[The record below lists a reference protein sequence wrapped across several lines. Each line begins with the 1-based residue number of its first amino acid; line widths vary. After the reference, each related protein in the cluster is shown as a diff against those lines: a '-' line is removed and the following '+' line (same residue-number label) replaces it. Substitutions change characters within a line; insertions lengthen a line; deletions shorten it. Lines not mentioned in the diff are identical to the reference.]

1 MMLYCRWMSKQPT
14 TSIGSSKGQEIGGGT
29 RAGAGTG
36 FVKGDRSNRRFLSLR
51 DSTLRYDSLQTL
63 SSQSD
68 ICVNASDS
76 VKHPASL
83 SPSPFPPLS
92 LSLSLSPCLS
102 PTPSLSPFEPPSA
115 LVYSPMGMLKV
126 LGDKTAPKSS
136 YAQSEC
142 PSPDPSPFMIS
153 PTPSPLPTTTT
164 AAAASPAIG
173 KSRTLS
179 SAISSMFSKKSTQNK
194 DKSPV
199 IAKNDTLS
207 FFGSKKK
214 DRYLKEANGV
224 LDITPSSTVT
234 TRSFNSRHG
243 AHPFITLATA
253 KETLCVCYEHMD
265 PPPSLPFGHQ
275 GYEDLYSGA
284 GVSKSVDS
292 VRDTVHA
299 LWTKELRRSIAQQ
312 TKSKWSRAPLF
323 FIMSINKLLVD
334 VHHYVLCGKSP

>member
-1 MMLYCRWMSKQPT
+1 MSKQPT
-14 TSIGSSKGQEIGGGT
+14 TSIGSSKGQEIGGGG
-29 RAGAGTG
+29 AGAGTG

-63 SSQSD
+63 SAQSD
-68 ICVNASDS
+68 TCVNASDS
-76 VKHPASL
+76 VKHPASP
-83 SPSPFPPLS
+83 SPSPFLPP
-92 LSLSLSPCLS
+92 SLSLSPCLS

-126 LGDKTAPKSS
+126 LGDKATPKSS
-136 YAQSEC
+136 YAQSDC
-142 PSPDPSPFMIS
+142 PSPYPSPFMIS
-153 PTPSPLPTTTT
+153 PTPSPLPTT
-164 AAAASPAIG
+164 AAATAASPAIG

-179 SAISSMFSKKSTQNK
+179 SAISSMFSKKATQNK

-199 IAKNDTLS
+199 LAKNDTLS
-207 FFGSKKK
+207 FFGRKKK

-224 LDITPSSTVT
+224 LNITPSSTVT
-234 TRSFNSRHG
+234 TRSINSRHG
-243 AHPFITLATA
+243 THPFITLATA

-275 GYEDLYSGA
+275 GYEDLYSSA

-292 VRDTVHA
+292 VHDTVHA

-312 TKSKWSRAPLF
+312 TRSKWRRACLF
-323 FIMSINKLLVD
+323 FIISINKFLVP

>member
-1 MMLYCRWMSKQPT
+1 MCKQPT
-14 TSIGSSKGQEIGGGT
+14 TSIGSSKGQEIGGVGGT
-29 RAGAGTG
+29 GAGIE

-63 SSQSD
+63 SSPSD
-68 ICVNASDS
+68 ICVNANDS
-76 VKHPASL
+76 VKHPASP
-83 SPSPFPPLS
+83 SPSPFPP

-126 LGDKTAPKSS
+126 LGDKTSPKSS

-142 PSPDPSPFMIS
+142 PSPYPSPFMIS
-153 PTPSPLPTTTT
+153 PTPSPLPAT
-164 AAAASPAIG
+164 AAAASSSSPGIG

-179 SAISSMFSKKSTQNK
+179 SAISSMFSKKATHTQNK
-194 DKSPV
+194 EKSPV
-199 IAKNDTLS
+199 RPKNDTKS
-207 FFGSKKK
+207 YFGSKKK
-214 DRYLKEANGV
+214 DRHLKEASGV

-234 TRSFNSRHG
+234 TRSFNPRYG
-243 AHPFITLATA
+243 AQPVITLATA

-275 GYEDLYSGA
+275 GYEDLYSSAGA
-284 GVSKSVDS
+284 SKSVNS

-312 TKSKWSRAPLF
+312 TKSKWRQTCLTLFHHISR
-323 FIMSINKLLVD
+323 
-334 VHHYVLCGKSP
+334 

>member
-1 MMLYCRWMSKQPT
+1 MSKQLTP
-14 TSIGSSKGQEIGGGT
+14 SIGASKGQEIGGVGGAGT
-29 RAGAGTG
+29 GTG

-76 VKHPASL
+76 VKHPAS
-83 SPSPFPPLS
+83 PSPFPP

-115 LVYSPMGMLKV
+115 LVYSPTGMLKV
-126 LGDKTAPKSS
+126 LGDKTTPKSS

-142 PSPDPSPFMIS
+142 PSPYPSPFMIS
-153 PTPSPLPTTTT
+153 PTPSPLPTTAGAGA
-164 AAAASPAIG
+164 AAAASSPGIG

-179 SAISSMFSKKSTQNK
+179 SAISSMFTKKATHTQNK
-194 DKSPV
+194 EKSPAA
-199 IAKNDTLS
+199 AKNDSKS

-224 LDITPSSTVT
+224 LDITPNSTVT
-234 TRSFNSRHG
+234 TRSFNPRHG
-243 AHPFITLATA
+243 AQPVITLATA
-253 KETLCVCYEHMD
+253 KETLCVCYEHMN

-275 GYEDLYSGA
+275 GYDDLYSGA
-284 GVSKSVDS
+284 GVSKSVNS

-312 TKSKWSRAPLF
+312 TKSKWRQTCVPPSF
-323 FIMSINKLLVD
+323 SS
-334 VHHYVLCGKSP
+334 YQ